1 MIGNANPTTTVVKP
15 MRHTRLVLALCC
27 LPALAISSRA
37 SAQALELPQPSP
49 HARVEQRVGL
59 TDVALDYSSPGV
71 KGRKIWGEVVP
82 YDKVW
87 RAGANQPTK
96 LTVSRDFSF
105 GGTPVPAGTYSVFIT
120 PGKTTWTVM
129 LNKSLT
135 ATQDQHDA
143 KDDVAKLAVKP
154 AALPALRE
162 RLRYT
167 FDDTQD
173 DHTTLALEW
182 ERVRIP
188 VAITVDTKA
197 QVAASIDRAVGEV
210 WRIDFNAASWLFDNG
225 QVDRALELAD
235 KSIAI
240 QPTWRAE
247 WLRAQIQ
254 HKKGNKAEAT
264 ASVGRAQE
272 LGKGDPAFDNTK
284 PTMLKTIAGW
294 K

>member
-1 MIGNANPTTTVVKP
+1 
-15 MRHTRLVLALCC
+15 MRYTPWARCTVLALC
-27 LPALAISSRA
+27 LGLSPVLSSSA
-37 SAQALELPQPSP
+37 SAQALEVPQPSP

-59 TDVALDYSSPGV
+59 TDIALDYSSPAV

-87 RAGANQPTK
+87 RAGANAPTK

-105 GGTPVPAGTYSVFIT
+105 GGTPVPAGTYSVFMM
-120 PGKTTWTVM
+120 PGKAGWTVM

-135 ATQDQHDA
+135 SSQEQHDA
-143 KDDVAKLAVKP
+143 KDDVAKLTIKP
-154 AALPALRE
+154 VALPAARE

-167 FDDTQD
+167 FDDTQE
-173 DHTTLALEW
+173 DHTTLTLEW

-197 QVAASIDRAVGEV
+197 QVAASIDRAAADV
-210 WRIDFNAASWLFDNG
+210 WRTDFAAASWLFDHG
-225 QVDRALELAD
+225 DADRALELAD

-240 QPTWRAE
+240 QANWRAE
-247 WLRAQIQ
+247 WLRAQIEY
-254 HKKGNKAEAT
+254 KKGNKAEAT

-272 LGKGDPAFDNTK
+272 LGKGDPAFENNIK
-284 PTMLKTIAGW
+284 PTLLKTIAGW

>member
-1 MIGNANPTTTVVKP
+1 MRIPLAAPT
-15 MRHTRLVLALCC
+15 LVLALSC
-27 LPALAISSRA
+27 LSSIA
-37 SAQALELPQPSP
+37 AAQALELPQPSP
-49 HARVEQRVGL
+49 KARVEQRVGIA
-59 TDVALDYSSPGV
+59 DVALDYSSPGV
-71 KGRKIWGEVVP
+71 KGRKIWSEVVP

-105 GGTPVPAGTYSVFIT
+105 GGTAVPAGSYSVFMI
-120 PGKTTWTVM
+120 PGKAAWTVL

-135 ATQDQHDA
+135 ASQDEHDA
-143 KDDVAKLAVKP
+143 KDDVAKLTIKP

-173 DHTTLALEW
+173 DRTTLALEW
-182 ERVRIP
+182 ERVRIAVP
-188 VAITVDTKA
+188 IAIDTRTLVTA
-197 QVAASIDRAVGEV
+197 GIDRAHADV
-210 WRIDFNAASWLFDNG
+210 WRTDFSAASYLFDAG
-225 QVDRALELAD
+225 QTDRALELVD

-254 HKKGNKAEAT
+254 HKKGNKAEAA
-264 ASVGRAQE
+264 ASAGRAQE
-272 LGKGDPAFDNTK
+272 LGTGDKTYEANTK
-284 PTMLKTIAGW
+284 PTLLKTIAGW